1 MSFFLVFFLEF
12 TLNNFHGDGCGE
24 REKREREKKKR
35 EIESLWVVQPSQ
47 DNVSMQLFSYFCLP
61 GLDMRGKQTHSG
73 SDTDAAM
80 EINRG

>member
-24 REKREREKKKR
+24 RER

-47 DNVSMQLFSYFCLP
+47 DNVGMQVFSSFSLP